1 MEYNLITMYTLIN
14 SQGFYLTNYGMQ
26 KYWFTENIEFAYT
39 FDNFQDA
46 LRFAHY
52 YKNEETTVYT
62 IYTKF

>member
-1 MEYNLITMYTLIN
+1 MYALIYSSGQFI
-14 SQGFYLTNYGMQ
+14 TNYGMQ
-26 KYWFTENIEFAYT
+26 KWWFSDNIEIAYT

-52 YKNEETTVYT
+52 WQIDENNEDLNVYT

>member
-1 MEYNLITMYTLIN
+1 MYALIN
-14 SQGFYLTNYGMQ
+14 SSGQFITNYGMQ
-26 KYWFTENIEFAYT
+26 KWWFSDNIEIAYT

-52 YKNEETTVYT
+52 WQIDEKNEDLNVYT